1 MISPR
6 IATSDVQVIGRN
18 HFMDTDID
26 ALPAV
31 DEKGGSV
38 DEKGGRLLK
47 LKIKPDR
54 FFNLTKST

>member
-1 MISPR
+1 
-6 IATSDVQVIGRN
+6 
-18 HFMDTDID
+18 MDTDID
-26 ALPAV
+26 ALPA
-31 DEKGGSV
+31 V